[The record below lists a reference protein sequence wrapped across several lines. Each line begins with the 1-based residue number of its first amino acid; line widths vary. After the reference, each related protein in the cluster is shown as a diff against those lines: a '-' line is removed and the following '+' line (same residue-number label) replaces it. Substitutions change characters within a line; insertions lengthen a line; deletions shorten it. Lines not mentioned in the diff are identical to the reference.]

1 MSYWMFGNVPVSVPP
16 VKDTTPC
23 MTEMLSYEDCVAEYP
38 CVTRVPACS
47 TRKWSTRIGRRST
60 RDCSPTAS

>member
-23 MTEMLSYEDCVAEYP
+23 MEEMLNYEDCVAEYSSL
-38 CVTRVPACS
+38 TAVPACC
-47 TRKWSTRIGRRST
+47 TRRWCTPTGRRCT
-60 RDCSPTAS
+60 RAC